1 MQGWGTRLAARNNIQ
16 TQQQMGVWAQMGN
29 AAQAGGRTLNA
40 TQWDTLGAYA
50 ANANPMIGGLIS
62 NFGQAVSQ
70 LGGNGYGVEQSLMG
84 ANINPRYADAY
95 NSALNGNM
103 GAASFLSWQQGA
115 NGNPMFRVYDQSGQ
129 SINDTNGSAAMTMAS
144 AWNRYGL
151 ASASFAGGSNLQS
164 AQNLLG
170 TQNSAITSAYLKNGM
185 QGLQKLGSDQQYAS
199 QMASIGVQGAGIA
212 LQAAYNWGSGTWANP
227 SPGSS
232 YDIQNQQVA
241 LSYSSQM
248 AGFSAQS
255 KSMQRQNKYSIAT
268 ENNQFQ
274 RMQTTQGYN
283 AYEMGFSQMQQ
294 VEQQQWTKQDWQYQ
308 ATTRELNYGWNT
320 EDLNEA
326 IRYSSG
332 RERRDLIKQKDRAA
346 ISYNLEGEQV
356 TNQQDHQKTLW
367 AQEDDH
373 YKKQVQYNSDL
384 NRLDLESYNLEKK
397 YRQDT
402 YKEDTDQL
410 ARRKKDYQKEYDL
423 EAQQRTLERK
433 YTSDQIDLQKASL
446 GVQAQQITQQ
456 HNLNDAI
463 TKGNEAFDKM
473 IGEIGQITQ
482 YDQVLKVMIGLDTLA
497 GDLNGLDKSKATALS
512 DAVKAFQTIDP
523 AKLKAL
529 EYLLSQLNTGN

>member
-1 MQGWGTRLAARNNIQ
+1 
-16 TQQQMGVWAQMGN
+16 
-29 AAQAGGRTLNA
+29 
-40 TQWDTLGAYA
+40 
-50 ANANPMIGGLIS
+50 
-62 NFGQAVSQ
+62 
-70 LGGNGYGVEQSLMG
+70 
-84 ANINPRYADAY
+84 
-95 NSALNGNM
+95 
-103 GAASFLSWQQGA
+103 
-115 NGNPMFRVYDQSGQ
+115 
-129 SINDTNGSAAMTMAS
+129 
-144 AWNRYGL
+144 
-151 ASASFAGGSNLQS
+151 
-164 AQNLLG
+164 
-170 TQNSAITSAYLKNGM
+170 
-185 QGLQKLGSDQQYAS
+185 
-199 QMASIGVQGAGIA
+199 
-212 LQAAYNWGSGTWANP
+212 
-227 SPGSS
+227 
-232 YDIQNQQVA
+232 
-241 LSYSSQM
+241 M